1 MSGIA
6 ILCSGQGNQSAAMF
20 DLVASEP
27 AAAPVFALAAGALGG
42 HDPRDLALRGGDI
55 IHRNDVAQ
63 VLCCTAALAVWAVVG
78 SSALRPL
85 TVAGYSA
92 GEVPA
97 WAIAGVMD
105 ASSAFDLVARR
116 AALMDKATREP
127 SGLAAIVGLPRTVVD
142 GLCSA
147 YGLDIAIVNGP
158 LHLIVGGRMAVLRMA
173 LTQAAARG
181 ATRTTMLSIEVASH
195 TPGLKVVSGRFGRL
209 LREAVADDSRLP
221 SDMRLLS
228 GVDGMPVRSVTEGLA
243 KLAAQISTTI
253 DWAACMDACR
263 ASRPARVLELG
274 PGNAL
279 SRMMAEFEPG
289 TPARS
294 AADFR
299 SVAGLRSW
307 VEAAP

>member
-6 ILCSGQGNQSAAMF
+6 ILCSGQGNQSATMF

-42 HDPRDLALRGGDI
+42 RDPRDLALQGGDM

-63 VLCCTAALAVWAVVG
+63 ALCCTAALAVWAVIG
-78 SSALRPL
+78 SSAPRPL
-85 TVAGYSA
+85 TIAGYSA

-97 WAIAGVMD
+97 WALAGIMD

-116 AALMDKATREP
+116 AVLMDEATHEP
-127 SGLAAIVGLPRTVVD
+127 SGLAAIVGLPRDVVD
-142 GLCSA
+142 ALCCA
-147 YGLDIAIVNGP
+147 HGLDVAIVNGP
-158 LHLIVGGRMAVLRMA
+158 LHLIVGGRAADLQRA
-173 LTQAAARG
+173 LTDATARG
-181 ATRTTMLSIEVASH
+181 ATRATMLPIHVASH
-195 TPGLKVVSGRFGRL
+195 TSVLKAASDQFGRL
-209 LREAVADDSRLP
+209 ANKAVADAPLP
-221 SDMRLLS
+221 SDVRLVS
-228 GVDGMPVRSVTEGLA
+228 GIDGMAVRSVADGLV

-279 SRMMAEFEPG
+279 SRMMAEFEPSIS
-289 TPARS
+289 TRS
-294 AADFR
+294 AADFH
-299 SVAGLRSW
+299 SVAGLRRW
-307 VEAAP
+307 MEAAP